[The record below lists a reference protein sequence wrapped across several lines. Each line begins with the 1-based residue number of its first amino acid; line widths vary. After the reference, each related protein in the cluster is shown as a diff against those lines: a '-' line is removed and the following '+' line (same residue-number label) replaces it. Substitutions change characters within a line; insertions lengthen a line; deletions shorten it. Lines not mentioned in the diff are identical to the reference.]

1 MNDIYVGVN
10 HGILEIAIN
19 NLLETTQESQK

>member
-10 HGILEIAIN
+10 HGIFEIAIN